1 MSSSLTQTPTD
12 RGSDERRRV
21 SDVVQ
26 AFSFDEVRH
35 VGREVLVVG
44 LHIVLQDQAAQRAG
58 GLVLKKKGSKNAKR
72 EIHVCII
79 LFMAKGRTDSTIC
92 IVSGGV
98 YIPSDLRLVRT
109 KMR

>member
-12 RGSDERRRV
+12 RGSDERRGV

-26 AFSFDEVRH
+26 AFSFDEVGH

-44 LHIVLQDQAAQRAG
+44 LHIVLQDQAAQRTG
-58 GLVLKKKGSKNAKR
+58 GLVLKRKGGENAKR
-72 EIHVCII
+72 KIHVCIF
-79 LFMAKGRTDSTIC
+79 LFMGKGRTDINV
-92 IVSGGV
+92 VSGGV
-98 YIPSDLRLVRT
+98 YVPSDFRLVRT

>member
-44 LHIVLQDQAAQRAG
+44 LHVVLQDQTAQRTG
-58 GLVLKKKGSKNAKR
+58 GLVLKKKGGENEKR
-72 EIHVCII
+72 KIHVCVF
-79 LFMAKGRTDSTIC
+79 LFMEKGRTDSTIS

-98 YIPSDLRLVRT
+98 YVPSDLRLVRT

>member
-44 LHIVLQDQAAQRAG
+44 LHIVLQDQAAQRTG
-58 GLVLKKKGSKNAKR
+58 GLVLKRGEEA
-72 EIHVCII
+72 
-79 LFMAKGRTDSTIC
+79 
-92 IVSGGV
+92 
-98 YIPSDLRLVRT
+98 
-109 KMR
+109 

>member
-44 LHIVLQDQAAQRAG
+44 LHIVLQDQAAERTG
-58 GLVLKKKGSKNAKR
+58 GLVFKRKGGENAKHK
-72 EIHVCII
+72 IHACSF
-79 LFMAKGRTDSTIC
+79 LFTGKERTDSTVSM
-92 IVSGGV
+92 VSGGV
-98 YIPSDLRLVRT
+98 YIPSDFRLVRT